1 MVDEWITYAEE
12 IACQYSTGRVKGLW
26 EMVLFQYGVLRC
38 RLEIRVYIYIYTYKI
53 FNTMWDV
60 SVILFLFFWLIL
72 WRLWIFWKITFKFFR
87 NIEDIRS
94 ILECLLFF
102 FLINN
107 LVSLSDL
114 TLSFIDYQI
123 ESNIRLSIGDKNNN
137 SIIWRNFKK
146 KDFSSIIELKNGK
159 RGEKLFEVIT
169 WSFECED
176 IVPGS
181 YIWEKSGGKSKW
193 W

>member
-146 KDFSSIIELKNGK
+146 KDFSSIIANWKT
-159 RGEKLFEVIT
+159 GEEV
-169 WSFECED
+169 SSC
-176 IVPGS
+176 
-181 YIWEKSGGKSKW
+181 SKW
-193 W
+193 